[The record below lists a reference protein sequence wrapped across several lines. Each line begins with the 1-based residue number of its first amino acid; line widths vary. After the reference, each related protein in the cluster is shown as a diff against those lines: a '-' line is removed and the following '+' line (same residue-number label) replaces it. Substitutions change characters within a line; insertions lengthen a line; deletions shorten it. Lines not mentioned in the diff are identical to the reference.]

1 MNAIAQWLKEK
12 GKIVIPKTLDTQV
25 FDENGKSLDRRLKT
39 AKDEQIIQLPKVNP
53 TLIISDLNYSTEEQ
67 LTGKRWINGK
77 PIYQK
82 TYVINAPVRG
92 SWTVFDERT
101 TFDNLIDDSFRIID
115 NNGTSEQIYRG
126 MTSDG
131 NSTRVS
137 VSKNGSA
144 GKGLSYY
151 IGTGIWSNQ
160 AVTTLTAVIIVQYT
174 KTTDTA
180 SSPVAPPKVE
190 AMHAYS
196 TDEKVVGTWVDGK
209 PLYEKTV
216 YFGSGTLSN
225 RASVSFENM
234 NIDKIMVIS
243 GTFED
248 TTEGQLS
255 IPVSLDGTFYVGF
268 YCNRRSIL
276 LTFSSTFNG
285 RISNAYA
292 IIQYTKTTDTA
303 TA

>member
-39 AKDEQIIQLPKVNP
+39 AKDEQVIQLPKVEP
-53 TLIISDLNYSTEEQ
+53 AMIISDLDYSTEEQ
-67 LTGKRWINGK
+67 LTGKRWIDGK

-82 TYVINAPVRG
+82 TYVINAPTRG
-92 SWTVFDERT
+92 SWTIFDDRD
-101 TFDNLIDDSFRIID
+101 TFDSLIDDSFRIID

-160 AVTTLTAVIIVQYT
+160 AVTTLTAVIIIQYT

-196 TDEKVVGTWVDGK
+196 TDEKVVGTWVDGRNM
-209 PLYEKTV
+209 YERTI
-216 YFGSGTLSN
+216 YGTTSGNNNTWVDIGIMIPDVDIFMTAEKGIKNPIDWDTYDDRVHAMVSPSTGAVKVKQNISSSN
-225 RASVSFENM
+225 VEY
-234 NIDKIMVIS
+234 
-243 GTFED
+243 
-248 TTEGQLS
+248 
-255 IPVSLDGTFYVGF
+255 TFYLVLH
-268 YCNRRSIL
+268 YV
-276 LTFSSTFNG
+276 
-285 RISNAYA
+285 
-292 IIQYTKTTDTA
+292 KTTDTA

>member
-1 MNAIAQWLKEK
+1 MNTIAQWLTED
-12 GKIVIPKTLDTQV
+12 GNIVVPKTLDTQV
-25 FDENGKSLDRRLKT
+25 FDENGKSLNRRLKT

-53 TLIISDLNYSTEEQ
+53 TLIVSDLNYSTEEQ
-67 LTGKRWINGK
+67 LTGKRWIDGK

-115 NNGTSEQIYRG
+115 NNSTSEQIYRG

-180 SSPVAPPKVE
+180 SSPVALPKVE
-190 AMHAYS
+190 ALHVYS
-196 TDEKVVGTWVDGK
+196 TEGKVVGTWIDGQK
-209 PLYEKTV
+209 IYEKTWQIDNTTV
-216 YFGSGTLSN
+216 PSN
-225 RASVSFENM
+225 WDVTNADFENIAFVVEAILYDTDSETPRSVPVKARKLSSKSIRFYTGDSWGS
-234 NIDKIMVIS
+234 ID
-243 GTFED
+243 TY
-248 TTEGQLS
+248 T
-255 IPVSLDGTFYVGF
+255 
-268 YCNRRSIL
+268 
-276 LTFSSTFNG
+276 
-285 RISNAYA
+285 
-292 IIQYTKTTDTA
+292 IQYVKTTA
-303 TA
+303 TTT